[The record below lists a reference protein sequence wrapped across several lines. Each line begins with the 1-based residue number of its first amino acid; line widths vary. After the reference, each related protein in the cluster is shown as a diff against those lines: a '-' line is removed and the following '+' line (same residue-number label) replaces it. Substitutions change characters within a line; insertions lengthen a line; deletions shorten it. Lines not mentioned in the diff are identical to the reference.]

1 VGITRYGNLNSDSS
15 VCLSTVYSIDRSASG
30 LPSQTF
36 ESSTPLA
43 FHARPCHQH
52 PISWGHNQKKTTPTD
67 CSHPFSPNTTRF
79 ANHHPFSAKYQ
90 SFSPIRPA
98 FTNYHPLSLT
108 TSGPPPIF
116 TTCHPFS
123 AKYHLFS
130 PNITRFHPFSLT
142 TTRFQLN
149 TPVFAN
155 CNPFSANYPPFCRVL
170 FTSSINL
177 ILSYCIE

>member
-1 VGITRYGNLNSDSS
+1 MTQRARLRVRLSNLRVFD
-15 VCLSTVYSIDRSASG
+15 T
-30 LPSQTF
+30 
-36 ESSTPLA
+36 

-67 CSHPFSPNTTRF
+67 CPHPFSPNTTRF
-79 ANHHPFSAKYQ
+79 ANHHPFSAKYH

-98 FTNYHPLSLT
+98 FTNYHPLSPT
-108 TSGPPPIF
+108 TSGSPPIF

-130 PNITRFHPFSLT
+130 PNITRFHQPPS
-142 TTRFQLN
+142 
-149 TPVFAN
+149 VFATCHPFFLPN
-155 CNPFSANYPPFCRVL
+155 STHLSPIFTNHHPFSAKHIHFRQLQPVFGQLPPPFCRVL